1 MIATMR
7 EQLQPRLSGILA
19 ENTEEK
25 EDEETLKSVEDH
37 EENLE
42 SNGSCSTSESSD
54 SECTKEPR
62 QTKEGHDTCN
72 TDEQSDGSFLSHLFI
87 GTAECFPSVLDED
100 ADHHDKDDNIKDQD
114 GKDGAQEG
122 TKEYCSIRDKATGGR
137 KRTMPSTM

>member
-1 MIATMR
+1 MIATTT
-7 EQLQPRLSGILA
+7 EHLQPRHSSILA

-25 EDEETLKSVEDH
+25 EDEETLKSIEDH
-37 EENLE
+37 EEDLE

-72 TDEQSDGSFLSHLFI
+72 TDDQSDDSFLVHLFF
-87 GTAECFPSVLDED
+87 GTTKCFPSVLDED

-122 TKEYCSIRDKATGGR
+122 TKEYCRIRDKATTGR
-137 KRTMPSTM
+137 KRTKPSTM